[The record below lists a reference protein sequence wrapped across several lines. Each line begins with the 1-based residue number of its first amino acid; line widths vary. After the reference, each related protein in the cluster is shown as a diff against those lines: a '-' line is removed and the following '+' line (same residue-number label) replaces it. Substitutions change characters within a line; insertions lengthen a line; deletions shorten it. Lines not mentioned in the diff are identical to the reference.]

1 MANPYEKTTA
11 ADQVLSTVRGQE
23 DMTMAA
29 ASAMLEQIMRPMLES
44 MGQFMTKMS
53 EAVEHIATSQDVM
66 RNRLEALEKQVRLST
81 PVTER
86 EEKYLK
92 DAVRAK
98 ARTLLA
104 EKQIEDK
111 KAISK
116 LAGLI
121 KKSVLMRYGY
131 GSFRDIPHCEYN
143 VAMSQIETWNNAL
156 EVYEIVKEARE
167 RAEAAGNE

>member
-11 ADQVLSTVRGQE
+11 KDQVPAVIRE
-23 DMTMAA
+23 HDDMAMAA
-29 ASAMLEQIMRPMLES
+29 AVVEQIMRPMLEN
-44 MGQFMTKMS
+44 MGAFMTKMS

-98 ARTLLA
+98 ARALLV

-121 KKSVLMRYGY
+121 KKSVLIRYGY

-156 EVYEIVKEARE
+156 EVYRIVKEARE
-167 RAEAAGNE
+167 RAEAGNNE

>member
-11 ADQVLSTVRGQE
+11 KDQVPAVIRE
-23 DMTMAA
+23 HDDMAMAA
-29 ASAMLEQIMRPMLES
+29 AVVEQIMRPMLEN

-98 ARTLLA
+98 ARALLS

-156 EVYEIVKEARE
+156 EVYKIVKEARG
-167 RAEAAGNE
+167 RAEAGNNE